1 VLRAGDTFDAVVIGG
16 GPAGCAAAHLLASWH
31 WSVLLVHHRGAQP
44 SLAESLPPSTRKLF
58 ALVGQ
63 LEAVERARF
72 HPNVGNIARWADAPR
87 TTATEA
93 AGFHVSRDD
102 FDRVLRDA
110 AAAARA
116 QIVEAVARRVD
127 PGDRPRVTIAKSG
140 GDLVTVH
147 ARQVLD
153 CSGRAGVVAARG
165 FRRSEAGYRTI
176 AVNANWDSDAWAVDE
191 QARTLVESYADGW
204 AWSVPVSATRRQC
217 TVMIDHA
224 IVGAGG
230 GQAGRALLQQIYTRE
245 IAKAA
250 MIGGRVRSAGARQI
264 GRPWACDASIYD
276 CTRAADEGV
285 LLVGDAASF
294 IEPLSSAGVKK
305 ALLSAWRAAVVT
317 NTTLK
322 QPSLAS
328 AARDLYSR
336 REREVHVQ
344 STQRSGGFFAEAAA
358 AYRSPFWS
366 SRADD
371 ARRAEQQA
379 RTQDAMQWTDE
390 ALAHDAG
397 VRAAFEY
404 LRGAEGVRLHLADT
418 LRFEPVAAIE
428 GREVVLRDG
437 VVLSGVTGAVPFAAG
452 VDLPAL
458 ARLARGGR
466 DVPALIAAYQS
477 EVGRVPVSGLLT
489 GLSLLVARRALVAE
503 GSRS

>member
-1 VLRAGDTFDAVVIGG
+1 VPRAGDTFDAVVIGG

-31 WSVLLVHHRGAQP
+31 WSVLLVHHPDARP

-72 HPNVGNIARWADAPR
+72 HPNVGNVARWANASR
-87 TTATEA
+87 TTSTEA
-93 AGFHVSRDD
+93 AGFHVRRDD
-102 FDRVLRDA
+102 FDRVLREA
-110 AAAARA
+110 ASAARA
-116 QIVEAVARRVD
+116 QIVEGVARRVD
-127 PGDRPRVTIAKSG
+127 PGDRPRVTIAPRG
-140 GDLVTVH
+140 GDLVTMH

-165 FRRSEAGYRTI
+165 FRRSRAGYRTI
-176 AVNANWDSDAWAVDE
+176 AVNADWDSDAWAADE

-224 IVGAGG
+224 IVGAGR
-230 GQAGRALLQQIYTRE
+230 GRPGLALLQEIYARE

-250 MIGGRVRSAGARQI
+250 MIGDRVHRSGARQI
-264 GRPWACDASIYD
+264 GTPWACDASTYD

-322 QPSLAS
+322 RPSLAS
-328 AARDLYSR
+328 AARDLYSQ
-336 REREVHVQ
+336 RERDVHVQ
-344 STQRSGGFFAEAAA
+344 SMQRSGGFFAEAAA
-358 AYRSPFWS
+358 AYRTPFWS

-371 ARRAEQQA
+371 ARRADLQTRA
-379 RTQDAMQWTDE
+379 HDGTQWTDE
-390 ALAHDAG
+390 ALAHDPG

-404 LRGAEGVRLHLADT
+404 LRGAEGVRLRLADT

-428 GREVVLRDG
+428 GHEVVLRDG
-437 VVLSGVTGAVPFAAG
+437 VVLPGVAAAVPFAAG

-458 ARLARGGR
+458 ARLARGGS
-466 DVPALIAAYQS
+466 DVPALITAYHA

-489 GLSLLVARRALVAE
+489 GLSFLLAHRALVAE
-503 GSRS
+503 GTPS